1 MSDQYVWRLA
11 LTSKTPQSTKPDGN
25 QIATTGANWIANT
38 WTSNTR
44 NDFIYNIYVYRP
56 DTYVYIYMIIHVY
69 TDISIYVS
77 VVCRYLDL
85 FITMSTQKG

>member
-25 QIATTGANWIANT
+25 QIAPTGANWIANT

-44 NDFIYNIYVYRP
+44 NDFHIQHIRIQ
-56 DTYVYIYMIIHVY
+56 TGYIRIH
-69 TDISIYVS
+69 IHN
-77 VVCRYLDL
+77 
-85 FITMSTQKG
+85 